1 MEDDWER
8 HEAARSITSEAEA
21 GEGSDEDV
29 REAWSGDELA
39 QGGWSIGEKLIIQAS
54 ELLIQLARTGER
66 WEEE

>member
-1 MEDDWER
+1 MEDYWER
-8 HEAARSITSEAEA
+8 HEAARSLTSEAEA

-39 QGGWSIGEKLIIQAS
+39 QGAWSIGEKLMIQAG
-54 ELLIQLARTGER
+54 ELLIQSARTGER